1 MSVQFNKFKFFYGT
15 LIYCG
20 LFCNVLSILTIA
32 DEQPQKSQ
40 QTVVVQEEQPQ
51 EQQNSAAAESDKQ
64 KEPNTQT
71 PQHPPA
77 SLEKVTIIIEGNVLQ
92 QEGIH
97 EWAGK
102 AGKLVTE
109 WYPKMD
115 VLLQSDGFI
124 PPKEV
129 TLIFRKMDGVAY
141 TAGNV
146 IHISADWI
154 RRQPDDFGMVAHELV
169 HIIQSY
175 PRHTGPGWIT
185 EGIADY
191 IRHAHYEPNVKLPRI
206 NPDRAS
212 YRDAYKTTAGFFI
225 WIEKNYNKEFV
236 KKLNVAMRERT
247 YKDNIFQD
255 LTGKTLDDL
264 WKEYADTFR
273 K

>member
-1 MSVQFNKFKFFYGT
+1 VFTS
-15 LIYCG
+15 
-20 LFCNVLSILTIA
+20 A
-32 DEQPQKSQ
+32 DEPPQKME
-40 QTVVVQEEQPQ
+40 QTIVVQEEQKQ
-51 EQQNSAAAESDKQ
+51 EQQNSADKSKEQ
-64 KEPNTQT
+64 KEPKEKTEK
-71 PQHPPA
+71 HPLLQ
-77 SLEKVTIIIEGNVLQ
+77 LEKVTVIIEGEVLQ

-109 WYPKMD
+109 WYPKMEA
-115 VLLQSDGFI
+115 LLQSDGYI

-141 TAGNV
+141 TTGN
-146 IHISADWI
+146 IIYISANWI
-154 RRQPDDFGMVAHELV
+154 RRQPNDFGMVAHELV

-175 PRHTGPGWIT
+175 PRRTGPGWIT

-206 NPDRAS
+206 NPDHAS

-236 KKLNVAMRERT
+236 KKLNVAMRECT
-247 YKDNIFQD
+247 YKDDIFQD
-255 LTGKTLDDL
+255 LTGKPLDDL

-273 K
+273 SNSLFY